1 MQLSAPNSAWSRPHY
16 TVAKVAELWGGV
28 STETIR
34 RLFENEPD
42 IVVICNRRR
51 GTRVYRTILIPE
63 FVLERVYRRLMN
75 GRSNGH

>member
-1 MQLSAPNSAWSRPHY
+1 MQLSTPISACLQRHY
-16 TVAKVAELWGGV
+16 TVARVAELWGV
-28 STETIR
+28 STDTVR
-34 RLFENEPD
+34 RLFEDEPD
-42 IVVICNRRR
+42 VIVIWNRRR